1 MHTKTHTNRLYATDC
16 KCFRSNFARPIG
28 CRPVFGCQIYIKC
41 NFSERFVYF
50 YFGNDSRELF
60 HSEWASTRGIN
71 SENQSRIGY
80 QFEVYMGFA
89 AETVP
94 LAGNYH
100 RNTLL
105 GFRNGLERYLK
116 NPPYNNLDP
125 LLML

>member
-1 MHTKTHTNRLYATDC
+1 MLQTVNVSDQTLHG
-16 KCFRSNFARPIG
+16 RSVAGR
-28 CRPVFGCQIYIKC
+28 VFGCQIYIKC

-71 SENQSRIGY
+71 SENQSRLDTNLRFIY
-80 QFEVYMGFA
+80 FF
-89 AETVP
+89 AETHNKDG
-94 LAGNYH
+94 GNYH